1 MEKKQKQDIINYI
14 ISIIEIDKKLMPYK
28 LFIKD
33 ILSGLSYEE
42 LCEIYKLPKNRI
54 NMKIKDFCDIFK
66 KREELNKIILE
77 SMNEEYVLDKLL
89 NEKMLEIPYYK
100 YLFEINIEK
109 MKNIYPNIPQ
119 EYLEDYLHRTIF
131 KWVTK
136 YLTNNDFNLKEFN
149 KQLYN
154 KFSRQYILYKKKPKQ
169 KIKK

>member
-109 MKNIYPNIPQ
+109 MKNIYPNLPQ
-119 EYLEDYLHRTIF
+119 EYLEDYLH
-131 KWVTK
+131 
-136 YLTNNDFNLKEFN
+136 
-149 KQLYN
+149 
-154 KFSRQYILYKKKPKQ
+154 
-169 KIKK
+169 